1 MTGTFVVFEG
11 IDCSGK
17 STQLQL
23 LLNYLSG
30 RGCPVLSTREPGGT
44 RIGELLRQILL
55 DPANGELQSK
65 TEAFLY
71 AAARAQ
77 HVAEKIKPAL
87 DAGKIVL
94 CDRFYHSTL
103 AYQGWGRGIRHDLLS
118 GLNNL
123 ATGGL
128 SPDLVILLDLPPE
141 DALLRLNTKG
151 HAVDR
156 LESETLSFFRRVR
169 EGFLVQA
176 RKEDARFRVYDARL
190 PVDTINKDICSALEG
205 ILLAGTK

>member
-23 LLNYLSG
+23 LLNYLGG
-30 RGCPVLSTREPGGT
+30 RGYPVLNTREPGGT
-44 RIGELLRQILL
+44 RIGELLRHILL
-55 DPANGELQSK
+55 DPANGELQPK

-87 DAGKIVL
+87 DAGKVVL

-103 AYQGWGRGIRHDLLS
+103 AYQGWGRGIGHELLA
-118 GLNNL
+118 GLNSL

-141 DALLRLNTKG
+141 EALLRLNKKG
-151 HAVDR
+151 RRADR
-156 LESETLSFFRRVR
+156 LEAETLLFFQRVR
-169 EGFLVQA
+169 EGYLVLA
-176 RKEDARFRVYDARL
+176 REEPPRFKVYDARL
-190 PVDTINKDICSALEG
+190 PVDTINRDICSALEG
-205 ILLAGTK
+205 ILRAGV

>member
-30 RGCPVLSTREPGGT
+30 RGYPVLSTREPGGT
-44 RIGELLRQILL
+44 KIGELLRQILL
-55 DPANGELQSK
+55 DPANGELQPK

-77 HVAEKIKPAL
+77 HVAERIRPAL
-87 DAGKIVL
+87 DTGKVVL

-103 AYQGWGRGIRHDLLS
+103 AYQGWGRGIGHELLA
-118 GLNNL
+118 GLNSL

-141 DALLRLNTKG
+141 EALLRLSKKG
-151 HAVDR
+151 HLVDR

-169 EGFLVQA
+169 EGFLAQA
-176 RKEDARFRVYDARL
+176 REEDSRFRVYDARL
-190 PVDTINKDICSALEG
+190 PVDTISKDICSVLEG
-205 ILLAGTK
+205 MLLAGTK